1 MKELQGIYPAL
12 LTPFKADGTLNKP
25 VLRELV
31 DMNIAKGVTGFYV
44 CGSTAEA
51 FLLSA
56 DQRKEILETIAEQ
69 ANGRV
74 KLLAHIGT
82 IDTLTAI
89 DLAKHAKSV
98 GVDAISSV
106 APFYYGFSFAEIKQY
121 YFDIVDAAQAP
132 MIVYNI
138 PAFSKV
144 TLTEENIGA
153 FFDDERFVALK
164 HTSNDFFLLE
174 RLAKR
179 YPDKVYFNGYDEMFL
194 SGLAAGADGAIGST
208 FNVMAEKFLRIR
220 ELFLNGQ
227 LEEARAVQSSA
238 NNIISAL
245 IKVGVMAGEKAI
257 LRMMGMDFGK
267 ARRPFRELTDDEY
280 AFLQKVWKENQ

>member
-12 LTPFKADGTLNKP
+12 LTPFKTDGTINKS

-31 DMNIAKGVTGFYV
+31 ELNIGKGVTGFYV
-44 CGSTAEA
+44 CGSTAES
-51 FLLSA
+51 FMLSA
-56 DQRKEILETIAEQ
+56 QERKEILETVAEQ

-106 APFYYGFSFAEIKQY
+106 TPFYYGFSFAEIRQY

-138 PAFSKV
+138 PALSKV
-144 TLTEENIGA
+144 NLTEDNIGS
-153 FFDDERFVALK
+153 FFEDKRFVALK

-174 RLAKR
+174 RLSRR
-179 YPDKVYFNGYDEMFL
+179 YPDKAFFNGYDEMFL
-194 SGLAAGADGAIGST
+194 SGLVAGADGAIGST
-208 FNVMAEKFLRIR
+208 FNVMAEKFLQIR
-220 ELFLNGQ
+220 KLFLKGN
-227 LEEARAVQSSA
+227 LEEARAMQTSA

-245 IKVGVMAGEKAI
+245 CKVGVMAGEKAI
-257 LRMMGMDFGK
+257 LCMMGLDFGK
-267 ARRPFRELTDDEY
+267 ARRPFRELTEDEMT
-280 AFLQKVWKENQ
+280 FLENVWKENC